1 MQTAIDF
8 GYPWWLS
15 YGHLA
20 ILFPALGALWLGR
33 TRGWPRWAL
42 IALAL
47 TAAWSVAA
55 LFVVARFAPNSVPAL
70 PTESFFRAGTGR
82 MLDIGAGTGRSAIM
96 ALRARPQATL
106 VALDQFGD
114 SFGHH
119 FGHDGPSPEERLMA
133 NLKAAGVE
141 RRVAISKSDMRK
153 LPFEDAS
160 FEAVLS
166 AYAIDHVGG
175 QGARQAL
182 AEAARVLKPGGDF
195 LLILV
200 GNDAWTRF
208 AYGPLLS
215 HGGTRGAGWWTDRAR
230 EAGFTVIEQG
240 TSPATLYLLLR
251 RPRSSS

>member
-1 MQTAIDF
+1 MQTAIEF

-20 ILFPALGALWLGR
+20 VLFPAVGALWMGR
-33 TRGWPRWAL
+33 TRLWPRWAL
-42 IALAL
+42 IML
-47 TAAWSVAA
+47 TLISVWAVAA
-55 LFVVARFAPNSVPAL
+55 LFVVARFAPTAVPAL
-70 PTESFFRAGTGR
+70 PTENFFRAGTGR
-82 MLDIGAGTGRSAIM
+82 LLDIGAGTGRSSIM

-119 FGHDGPSPEERLMA
+119 FGHDGPRPEERLIA
-133 NLKAAGVE
+133 NLKAAGVAD
-141 RRVAISKSDMRK
+141 RATIAKSDMRK

-160 FEAVLS
+160 FDAVLS

-200 GNDAWTRF
+200 GNDGWTRF

-215 HGGTRGAGWWTDRAR
+215 HGGTRGIGWWTDRAR
-230 EAGFTVIEQG
+230 EAKLEVIEQG
-240 TSPATLYLLLR
+240 SSPATIFLLLR
-251 RPRSSS
+251 RPRS